1 MANRHFGKL
10 GDVWKHL
17 ILAEILQNNP
27 PSQYWE
33 THAGSAYYD
42 LSRDSTRQHGVIQ
55 FIKRAGN
62 FPQLSK
68 CAYLKALQALP
79 GKYPG
84 SAALAMRIV
93 GNHAHYILCDLDSAS
108 AETLK
113 QESKSLDAQ
122 ILIEDGMTVIS
133 QQASVTTDP
142 GKILVCIDPYD
153 PFECATPNS
162 PNSVELAISLAQ
174 AGFRVFYWYGYDNIK
189 QRGLVCNSI
198 AAKVSGDCHWCGD
211 FQVPASFI
219 YPEKSGLWGGGVLL
233 LNTNEEEKQT
243 AKHLSLALKKLMCGD
258 ILPGNKPERLSFS
271 SLL

>member
-42 LSRDSTRQHGVIQ
+42 LNRDSTRQHGVIQ

-62 FPQLSK
+62 FSLLNK
-68 CAYLKALQALP
+68 CAYLKVLQASP

-84 SAALAMRIV
+84 SASLAMHIIGDR
-93 GNHAHYILCDLDSAS
+93 ARYTLCDIDSAS
-108 AETLK
+108 AENLK
-113 QESKSLDAQ
+113 RESVSLDAQ
-122 ILIEDGMTVIS
+122 VLVEDGMTAICR
-133 QQASVTTDP
+133 QASLTTDP
-142 GKILVCIDPYD
+142 ENILICIDPYD
-153 PFECATPNS
+153 PFERTAQNS
-162 PNSVELAISLAQ
+162 PNSVELAISLAR

-189 QRGLVCNSI
+189 QRGWVCNSI
-198 AAKVSGDCHWCGD
+198 VSKVSGGCHWCGD
-211 FQVPASFI
+211 FLVPAAFI

-233 LNTNEEEKQT
+233 LNTNEEDKQT
-243 AKHLSLALKKLMCGD
+243 AQHLSLALEKLMRED
-258 ILPGNKPERLSFS
+258 ILPGNAPERLLFA

>member
-27 PSQYWE
+27 PAQYWE

-42 LSRDSTRQHGVIQ
+42 LIPDSTRQHGVIQ

-62 FPQLSK
+62 FPLLSK
-68 CAYLKALQALP
+68 CAYLKVLQASL

-84 SAALAMRIV
+84 SAALAMCIV
-93 GNHAHYILCDLDSAS
+93 GDHARYILCDLDPAS

-113 QESKSLDAQ
+113 QESRYLDAQ

-133 QQASVTTDP
+133 RQASVTTDP
-142 GKILVCIDPYD
+142 GKIMVCIDPYD
-153 PFECATPNS
+153 PFERATPNS
-162 PNSVELAISLAQ
+162 PNSVELAVSLAQ
-174 AGFRVFYWYGYDNIK
+174 SGFRVFYWYGYDNIK
-189 QRGLVCNSI
+189 QRGLVCDSI
-198 AAKVSGDCHWCGD
+198 ADKVSGGCHWCGD

-219 YPEKSGLWGGGVLL
+219 YPENSGLWGGGVLL
-233 LNTNEEEKQT
+233 LNTNEQEKRVAQN
-243 AKHLSLALKKLMCGD
+243 LSLALEKLMYSNVF
-258 ILPGNKPERLSFS
+258 PGNTPERLTFA